1 MKLRSTKEVFATKVV
16 TIIKNLTSDRC
27 STHTKKINYLFIKY
41 RMELLPQVT
50 KNCHKLGLLCNPI
63 SDEVQRMTKEC
74 LE

>member
-1 MKLRSTKEVFATKVV
+1 
-16 TIIKNLTSDRC
+16 
-27 STHTKKINYLFIKY
+27 
-41 RMELLPQVT
+41 MELLPQVT